1 MRQSR
6 ANPVCQHQ
14 QGCNAQS
21 AAAAWY
27 THTTSAGSR
36 AGPQAHKLSTTLNSC
51 HNNHLHRHSCPGK
64 VRPPPPPASPTC
76 WFSSSCGSGILLPL
90 LPPLLPAAAPPAAAG
105 VRSGAAPSSS
115 GPAALMQEPS
125 SVATVREGSGALVK
139 SRVDAWGWGKFVCE
153 EGE

>member
-1 MRQSR
+1 MHNQLPLPGIPTPHRQGAGLALR
-6 ANPVCQHQ
+6 LTNCQQ
-14 QGCNAQS
+14 RSTAV
-21 AAAAWY
+21 
-27 THTTSAGSR
+27 TTIIF
-36 AGPQAHKLSTTLNSC
+36 TVTLALERS
-51 HNNHLHRHSCPGK
+51 
-64 VRPPPPPASPTC
+64 PPSPPASPTC
-76 WFSSSCGSGILLPL
+76 WFSSSCGSGILL
-90 LPPLLPAAAPPAAAG
+90 PLLPAAAPPAAAG